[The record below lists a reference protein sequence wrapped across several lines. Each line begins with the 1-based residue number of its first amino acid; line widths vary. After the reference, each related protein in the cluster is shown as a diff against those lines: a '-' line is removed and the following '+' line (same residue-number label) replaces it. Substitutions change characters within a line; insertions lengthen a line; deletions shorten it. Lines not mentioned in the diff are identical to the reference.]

1 MKKLLLKSLVLL
13 CALVVGSLNSWA
25 TKWVKTA
32 PGDLAT
38 NDIVVI
44 VDLASGRSLNNTSGT
59 SNAPT
64 AATINF
70 NGDAKTEISS
80 NFNVTAAIQWVV
92 TKDAN
97 NFKFGVAGSSNY
109 LYCTNTNN
117 GVRVGTNTNNIFT
130 FDQNFL
136 KNAETSRYVGVY
148 NSGTTHDWRCYT
160 TIHANIEDTKIA
172 FYKKVESTG
181 EATTVTIDASGI
193 TNTDI
198 AAGTAAGS
206 FAAIVKDN
214 SSTTISSAAVTW
226 SSSKPAVATI
236 NQATGVVTL
245 VKRGSTT
252 ITASYEGVD
261 GTYQSSSNTY
271 ILNVTNSAANDG
283 SAAHPF
289 TPSEA
294 RDALDESEIDAETDY
309 YVTGI
314 IQSVSKLES
323 DKSITYWISN
333 EGTETNRLE
342 CYKGK
347 GIGGTTFAAK
357 EDLEVGD
364 IVTVKG
370 KLTTYNNTYE
380 FNVGNE
386 ITAMT
391 LRTKV
396 NLATLSFSPTSL
408 VVGSAT
414 TSQATATID
423 QPSCTTAT
431 YTYESLDAD
440 IATCTSTGVI
450 TPVAKGEARIKV
462 TLSIPLNDQ
471 NYKPGTVK
479 TKLENIT
486 IVNPS
491 HIAQFSI
498 NGVINDSN
506 NKVVEEGEAIT
517 FPTAPTAINSKSFVG
532 WTTSAITGNQDSA
545 PATLVTSANMGNAD
559 IIYYAVFANKSEDT
573 QVTDHYL
580 TITNKDFTDALTGSY
595 ETKTITKTIDETNYD
610 IKVNG
615 CEQNSMCQL
624 RDNSTLSY
632 IFVPTLPGNIT
643 NIATTDCMSPS
654 TSSFT
659 GTIHIKST
667 KTRGNSDTNDITK
680 ATLSSATSF
689 SIDVT
694 GEHKSF
700 YLLTSAG
707 LRIANLT
714 VTYSAEGTITTYS
727 AYCTTVVPD
736 EPTTPDVDDV
746 AHTVTLTTTA
756 NMAGWRTFA
765 PVKANQNY
773 TVDGTTKV
781 YYASATADG
790 KVTLAEIAGGVP
802 ANTPVILHQTSGGT
816 TITLTETTTNI
827 TAPGSNLLQV
837 STASQDLGTVY
848 RLGYKSA
855 YGVGFYTYTT
865 NSAPAGIVYLET
877 VTAAHE
883 YLSFDIDGETTAINN
898 LTPSL
903 SKGEGE
909 YYDLQGRKVAQPTK
923 GLYIV
928 NGHKVIVK

>member
-13 CALVVGSLNSWA
+13 CALVVGSTNGWA
-25 TKWVKTA
+25 DEYALYTGTITE
-32 PGDLAT
+32 GDYVVFEDGCALKNT
-38 NDIVVI
+38 VSSNRWQYEEITPSNNKISDPSSSIVWHI
-44 VDLASGRSLNNTSGT
+44 AASGTYWTLYNESIHKYAASTSSKNQGGLSETITNNAKWTVTAKNNNTYDFENLARSTGSDSGNKWLRKNGNYGFACYASGT
-59 SNAPT
+59 GNP
-64 AATINF
+64 
-70 NGDAKTEISS
+70 
-80 NFNVTAAIQWVV
+80 
-92 TKDAN
+92 
-97 NFKFGVAGSSNY
+97 
-109 LYCTNTNN
+109 
-117 GVRVGTNTNNIFT
+117 
-130 FDQNFL
+130 L
-136 KNAETSRYVGVY
+136 KL
-148 NSGTTHDWRCYT
+148 
-160 TIHANIEDTKIA
+160 
-172 FYKKVESTG
+172 YKKVESTA
-181 EATTVTIDASGI
+181 EATSVTIDASGI

-198 AAGTAAGS
+198 ATGTAAGS
-206 FAAIVKDN
+206 LSAVVKN
-214 SSTTISSAAVTW
+214 SSSVEIPSASVTW
-226 SSSKPAVATI
+226 SSSKPAIATI
-236 NQATGVVTL
+236 NETTGVVTL
-245 VKRGSTT
+245 VKKGSTT
-252 ITASYEGVD
+252 ITASYAGVS
-261 GTYQSSSNTY
+261 GTYQSSSKTY
-271 ILNVTNSAANDG
+271 VLNVTNSDTNDG
-283 SAAHPF
+283 SADHPF

-294 RDALDESEIDAETDY
+294 IDALAASEIDAETDY

-323 DKSITYWISN
+323 DNSITYWISN
-333 EGTETNRLE
+333 DGTETNRLE

-347 GIGGTTFAAK
+347 GIGGASFSAK
-357 EDLEVGD
+357 EDLEIGD
-364 IVTVKG
+364 IVTVSG
-370 KLTTYNNTYE
+370 KLTIYNRTTYE
-380 FNVGNE
+380 FTAGNQ
-386 ITAMT
+386 ITTMKV
-391 LRTKV
+391 RTKV
-396 NLATLSFSPTSL
+396 NLATLTFSPTSL

-545 PATLVTSANMGNAD
+545 PATLATSANMGNAD

-765 PVKANQNY
+765 PIKDDQNY

-790 KVTLAEIAGGVP
+790 KVTLAEIADGVP
-802 ANTPVILHQTSGGT
+802 ANTPVILHQTSGT
-816 TITLTETTTNI
+816 TITLTETATSI

-837 STASQDLGTVY
+837 STTSQNLGTVD

-865 NSAPAGIVYLET
+865 TSAPAGIIYLST
-877 VTAAHE
+877 VNAAHE
-883 YLSFDIDGETTAINN
+883 FLGFDFDGETTGVADVTNTN
-898 LTPSL
+898 LTNNTN
-903 SKGEGE
+903 EFF
-909 YYDLQGRKVAQPTK
+909 DLQGRKVAQPTK

-928 NGHKVIVK
+928 NGRKVIVK